1 MKRIDAVIRPDR
13 LEAVKERLASIGVQG
28 ATAAE
33 VRGFGR
39 QRGHSE
45 MYRGTEYSVDFLPKI
60 LLTIVTSDEL
70 VDQVVDAI
78 IEGGRTGKFGD
89 GKIFVT
95 ALDEVIRIRTGERGD
110 ASL

>member
-1 MKRIDAVIRPDR
+1 MKRIDAVIRPER
-13 LEAVKERLASIGVQG
+13 LEQVKALLSGIEVQG

-39 QRGHSE
+39 QRGHTE

-60 LLTIVTSDEL
+60 LLTIIAADER
-70 VDQVVDAI
+70 VQQIVDAI
-78 IEGGRTGKFGD
+78 IQGSRTGKMGD

-95 ALDEVIRIRTGERGD
+95 PVDDVIRIRTGDRGPT
-110 ASL
+110 AL

>member
-1 MKRIDAVIRPDR
+1 MKRIDAVIRPER
-13 LEAVKERLASIGVQG
+13 LEQVKALLPECDIQG

-39 QRGHSE
+39 QRGHTE

-60 LLTIVTSDEL
+60 LLTIVAADER
-70 VDQVVDAI
+70 VQQIVDAI
-78 IEGGRTGKFGD
+78 LKGARTGKMGD

-95 ALDEVIRIRTGERGD
+95 PVDEAIRIRTGERGPT
-110 ASL
+110 AL

>member
-1 MKRIDAVIRPDR
+1 MKRIDAVIRP
-13 LEAVKERLASIGVQG
+13 ERLDQVKALLSDIEILG

-39 QRGHSE
+39 QRGHTE

-60 LLTIVTSDEL
+60 QLTIVAADER
-70 VDQVVDAI
+70 VAKIVDAI
-78 IEGGRTGKFGD
+78 IQGARTGKLGD

-95 ALDEVIRIRTGERGD
+95 PVDEAIRIRTGERGPV
-110 ASL
+110 AL

>member
-1 MKRIDAVIRPDR
+1 MKRIDAVIRPER
-13 LEAVKERLASIGVQG
+13 LEQVKALLSGIEVQG

-39 QRGHSE
+39 QRGHTE

-60 LLTIVTSDEL
+60 LLTIIAADER
-70 VDQVVDAI
+70 VEQIVDAI
-78 IEGGRTGKFGD
+78 IKGSRTGKMGD

-95 ALDEVIRIRTGERGD
+95 PVDEAIRIRTGERGPT
-110 ASL
+110 AL

>member
-1 MKRIDAVIRPDR
+1 
-13 LEAVKERLASIGVQG
+13 
-28 ATAAE
+28 
-33 VRGFGR
+33 
-39 QRGHSE
+39 

-70 VDQVVDAI
+70 VDQIVDAI

>member
-1 MKRIDAVIRPDR
+1 MKRIDAVIRPER
-13 LEAVKERLASIGVQG
+13 LEQVKALLSEFDIQG

-39 QRGHSE
+39 QRGHTE

-60 LLTIVTSDEL
+60 LLTIIALDES
-70 VDQVVDAI
+70 VPKIVDAI
-78 IEGGRTGKFGD
+78 IKGGRTGKMGD

-95 ALDEVIRIRTGERGD
+95 PVDEAIRIRTGERGP
-110 ASL
+110 AAL

>member
-1 MKRIDAVIRPDR
+1 MKRIDAVIRPER
-13 LEAVKERLASIGVQG
+13 LEQVKALLSGIEIQG

-39 QRGHSE
+39 QRGHTE

-60 LLTIVTSDEL
+60 QITIVAADER
-70 VDQVVDAI
+70 VAQIVDAI
-78 IEGGRTGKFGD
+78 IQGSRTGKLGD

-95 ALDEVIRIRTGERGD
+95 PVDEAIRIRTGERGPT
-110 ASL
+110 AL

>member
-1 MKRIDAVIRPDR
+1 MKRIDAVIRPER
-13 LEAVKERLASIGVQG
+13 LDAVKERLASIGVQG

-39 QRGHSE
+39 QRGHTE

-70 VDQVVDAI
+70 VDQIVDAI

>member
-1 MKRIDAVIRPDR
+1 MRRIDAVIRPER
-13 LEAVKERLASIGVQG
+13 LEQVKALLSSIDIQG

-39 QRGHSE
+39 QRGHTE

-60 LLTIVTSDEL
+60 QITIVAADER
-70 VDQVVDAI
+70 VAQIVDAI
-78 IEGGRTGKFGD
+78 IQGSRTGKLGD

-95 ALDEVIRIRTGERGD
+95 PVDEAIRIRTGERGPT
-110 ASL
+110 AL

>member
-1 MKRIDAVIRPDR
+1 MKRIDAVIRPER
-13 LEAVKERLASIGVQG
+13 LEQVKSLLSGIDIQG

-39 QRGHSE
+39 QRGHTE

-60 LLTIVTSDEL
+60 HLTIVAADER
-70 VDQVVDAI
+70 VQQIVDAI
-78 IEGGRTGKFGD
+78 IQGSRTGKMGD

-95 ALDEVIRIRTGERGD
+95 PVDEAIRIRTGERGP
-110 ASL
+110 AAL

>member
-1 MKRIDAVIRPDR
+1 MKRIDAVIRPER
-13 LEAVKERLASIGVQG
+13 LDAVKERLASIGVQG

-39 QRGHSE
+39 QRGHTE

-70 VDQVVDAI
+70 VDRIVDAI